1 MFMNII
7 SLIKLLFATA
17 VLSVL
22 VLIGVNNRD
31 LVAFKLPPLMTQV
44 VQQPAAL
51 MYFGFFA
58 VGLIS
63 GAILS
68 IGGGKKL
75 DKNKKP
81 A

>member
-1 MFMNII
+1 MNVT

-17 VLSVL
+17 ILSLL

-31 LVAFKLPPLMTQV
+31 LVVFKLSPLMTQV

-58 VGLIS
+58 VGLVT